1 MDFYLGLDI
10 GTTNCKVV
18 AVDRQ
23 GQISASAS
31 ARTPVCKSSDNGIAE
46 YDAKMLWKVGA
57 RLVRQVVEKL
67 GSVQN
72 VAGLA
77 VASMGESGVLVDKAG
92 SPLASIPTWYD
103 HRTQPWTGWWRE
115 RLTETEIY
123 DITGLPLDYLY
134 SVNKILWLRENGP
147 EAFSRAFS
155 YLCVADWITY
165 CLTGQFSTS
174 YSMASRTMLFDIH
187 QQSWSETML
196 RLSDLAADLMPT
208 ALPSGI
214 LAGKVNRLAEQA
226 TGLQEG
232 LPVFTG
238 GHDHI
243 CAAIAAGAIEPGI
256 VLDSAGTAEALM
268 VTLET
273 PISGDGMPA
282 SGLCCGCHTV
292 RDRYYLLGGLMGGGV
307 LAWVSRLLTGDD
319 SPRTINR
326 LMDEAASSPPG
337 ANGVQFLPYLD
348 GSGPPDRAPT
358 AWGAWLGLSLKHTR
372 SDMVRAAVEGLSYG
386 IRYLL
391 EISQTRTN
399 VSVGELRCVGGGSRN
414 GFWQQIKTDVLGL
427 SVDTPT
433 VTDVTAQGAALL
445 AAVGAQ
451 VFRDEVEASRVAYRS
466 GMRYEIQPEH
476 SAFYNDAYQQE
487 YQKNYR
493 VHKPNQP
500 QGV

>member
-1 MDFYLGLDI
+1 VDLYLGLDL

-23 GQISASAS
+23 GRIATSVS
-31 ARTPVCKSSDNGIAE
+31 ARTPLRKSPDLGIVE
-46 YDAKMLWKVGA
+46 YDAKMLWKVSA

-67 GSVQN
+67 VPGQN

-77 VASMGESGVLVDKAG
+77 VASIGESGVMVDKAG
-92 SPLASIPTWYD
+92 SPLNAISTWYD
-103 HRTQPWTGWWRE
+103 HRTQPWVAWWQKRM
-115 RLTETEIY
+115 TETEIY

-134 SVNKILWLRENGP
+134 SVNKIMWLRENAP
-147 EAFSRAFS
+147 EAFSRAYT
-155 YLCVADWITY
+155 YLCIADWITY
-165 CLTGQFSTS
+165 CLTGNFSTS

-187 QQSWSETML
+187 QQSWSKSML
-196 RLSDLAADLMPT
+196 GLSDLTPDLMPP
-208 ALPSGI
+208 ALPSGVM
-214 LAGKVNRLAEQA
+214 AGKVNRSAARA
-226 TGLQEG
+226 TGLPEG
-232 LPVFTG
+232 LPIFTG

-273 PISGDGMPA
+273 PMLGDVMAA

-307 LAWVSRLLTGDD
+307 LAWVSRLLMNDD
-319 SPRTINR
+319 SPRTINH
-326 LMDEAASSPPG
+326 LMDEAASSPLG

-348 GSGPPDRAPT
+348 GSGPPDRDPT

-391 EISQTRTN
+391 EIAQTWTN
-399 VSVGELRCVGGGSRN
+399 TSVGELRCVGGGSRN
-414 GFWQQIKTDVLGL
+414 TFWQQVKADILGL
-427 SVDTPT
+427 PVDTPF

-451 VFRDEVEASRVAYRS
+451 VFRDEVEASRVTYRS
-466 GMRYEIQPEH
+466 GMRYEILPENNT
-476 SAFYNDAYQQE
+476 FYDRAYRQE
-487 YQKNYR
+487 YQKNYLA
-493 VHKPNQP
+493 HKPSQTR
-500 QGV
+500 GA

>member
-1 MDFYLGLDI
+1 MDFFLGLDL

-23 GQISASAS
+23 GQIAASAS
-31 ARTPVCKSSDNGIAE
+31 APTPVQKSTDPGIVE
-46 YDAKMLWKVGA
+46 YDAKILWAVSA
-57 RLVRQVVEKL
+57 RLVQQVIEKL
-67 GSVQN
+67 GPGKN

-77 VASMGESGVLVDKAG
+77 IASMGESGVLVDKAG
-92 SPLASIPTWYD
+92 SPLTSIPTWND
-103 HRTQPWTGWWRE
+103 HRTQPWTDWWRE

-123 DITGLPLDYLY
+123 DISGLPLDYLY
-134 SVNKILWLRENGP
+134 SVNKIMWLRENAP
-147 EAFSRAFS
+147 EAFSRAYT
-155 YLCVADWITY
+155 YLCIADWITY

-187 QQSWSETML
+187 QQSWSKTML
-196 RLSDLAADLMPT
+196 RLSDLASDLMPP
-208 ALPSGI
+208 AFPSGA
-214 LAGKVNRLAEQA
+214 LAGKVNRPAERA
-226 TGLQEG
+226 TGLREG
-232 LPVFTG
+232 LPVFIG

-273 PISGDGMPA
+273 PMSGDVMAA

-292 RDRYYLLGGLMGGGV
+292 RDRYYILGGQMGGGV
-307 LAWVSRLLTGDD
+307 LAWVSRLLTSDD
-319 SPRTINR
+319 SPEIINR
-326 LMDEAASSPPG
+326 LMDEAACSPPG

-348 GSGPPDRAPT
+348 GSGPPDRDPT
-358 AWGAWLGLSLKHTR
+358 AWGAWLGLNLKHTR

-391 EISQTRTN
+391 EIAQTWTN
-399 VSVGELRCVGGGSRN
+399 TSVGELRCVGGGSRN
-414 GFWQQIKTDVLGL
+414 AFWQQIKADIFGL
-427 SVDTPT
+427 PVDTPS

-445 AAVGAQ
+445 AAVGAH

-466 GMRYEIQPEH
+466 GMRYEIQLEQ
-476 SAFYNDAYQQE
+476 STFYDGAYRQE
-487 YQKNYR
+487 FQKNYR
-493 VHKPNQP
+493 VNKPNQT
-500 QGV
+500 QGA

>member
-1 MDFYLGLDI
+1 
-10 GTTNCKVV
+10 
-18 AVDRQ
+18 
-23 GQISASAS
+23 
-31 ARTPVCKSSDNGIAE
+31 
-46 YDAKMLWKVGA
+46 
-57 RLVRQVVEKL
+57 
-67 GSVQN
+67 
-72 VAGLA
+72 
-77 VASMGESGVLVDKAG
+77 
-92 SPLASIPTWYD
+92 
-103 HRTQPWTGWWRE
+103 
-115 RLTETEIY
+115 
-123 DITGLPLDYLY
+123 
-134 SVNKILWLRENGP
+134 
-147 EAFSRAFS
+147 
-155 YLCVADWITY
+155 
-165 CLTGQFSTS
+165 
-174 YSMASRTMLFDIH
+174 
-187 QQSWSETML
+187 
-196 RLSDLAADLMPT
+196 MPT

>member
-1 MDFYLGLDI
+1 M
-10 GTTNCKVV
+10 
-18 AVDRQ
+18 
-23 GQISASAS
+23 
-31 ARTPVCKSSDNGIAE
+31 E
-46 YDAKMLWKVGA
+46 YDAKILWAVSA
-57 RLVRQVVEKL
+57 RLVQQVIEKL
-67 GSVQN
+67 GPGKN

-92 SPLASIPTWYD
+92 SPLTSIPTWHD
-103 HRTQPWTGWWRE
+103 HRTQSWTTWWRE

-123 DITGLPLDYLY
+123 NITGLPLDYLY
-134 SVNKILWLRENGP
+134 SVNKILWLRENVP
-147 EAFSRAFS
+147 QAFSRATA

-187 QQSWSETML
+187 QHSWSETML
-196 RLSDLAADLMPT
+196 RIAGLAPELMPP
-208 ALPSGI
+208 ALPSSM
-214 LAGKVNRLAEQA
+214 LAGKVNRLAERA
-226 TGLQEG
+226 TGLRAG
-232 LPVFTG
+232 VPVFIG

-243 CAAIAAGAIEPGI
+243 CAAVAAGAIEPGI

-273 PISGDGMPA
+273 PMLGDGMPA

-292 RDRYYLLGGLMGGGV
+292 RDRYYLIGGLMGGGV
-307 LAWVSRLLTGDD
+307 LAWVSRLLAGDD
-319 SPRTINR
+319 SPQTINR
-326 LMDEAASSPPG
+326 LMDEAAASPPG

-348 GSGPPDRAPT
+348 GGGPPDRDPT

-399 VSVGELRCVGGGSRN
+399 TSVGELRCVGGGSRN
-414 GFWQQIKTDVLGL
+414 AFWQQVKTDVLGL
-427 SVDTPT
+427 PVDTT
-433 VTDVTAQGAALL
+433 IVTDVTAQGAALL

-466 GMRYEIQPEH
+466 GMRYEIQPQLNT
-476 SAFYNDAYQQE
+476 FYDGAYQQE

-493 VHKPNQP
+493 VHKPNHA
-500 QGV
+500 QGI